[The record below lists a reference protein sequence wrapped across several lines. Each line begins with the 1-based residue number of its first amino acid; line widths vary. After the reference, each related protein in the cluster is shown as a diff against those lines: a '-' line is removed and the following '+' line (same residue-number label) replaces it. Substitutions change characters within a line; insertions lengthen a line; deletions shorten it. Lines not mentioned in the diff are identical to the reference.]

1 MSTDA
6 IPESL
11 ETVTMNTKDAS
22 ISNYP
27 ALAAICAE
35 HTRRIQLLFHEF
47 YNGKVSMQEYRK
59 QSRELTQRLVDE
71 IVVAG
76 YDRQ

>member
-11 ETVTMNTKDAS
+11 KTMTKNTNETT
-22 ISNYP
+22 ISNYL

-35 HTRRIQLLFHEF
+35 HTRRVQLLFHEF

-59 QSRELTQRLVDE
+59 RSRELTQWLVDE
-71 IVVAG
+71 IVAAG
-76 YDRQ
+76 YAQ